1 MPVQSYNVPLVSP
14 ELRQEEFVV
23 QVAESLDYLEKITE
37 DVFNRITQRVQEN
50 QQKLDAINKRTDIAQ
65 AKINAMKGSK
75 KAIRVFS
82 SAKYPATDE
91 LDFYKS
97 IFDIDSELND
107 IKREQKAIASKHKP
121 VDVSVMKEKLQ
132 FYNVNV
138 KTKKDDENN
147 KKGEG
152 LGKLPKKL
160 ESISSLLLF
169 NTAEN
174 PYNKYVIMDPL
185 AGNSMKVKLF
195 VKVAVL
201 EVLES
206 SYEYLCGS
214 VHFKQE
220 CPLARRYS

>member
-23 QVAESLDYLEKITE
+23 QVAESLDYLEKITD

-91 LDFYKS
+91 LDFYQS
-97 IFDIDSELND
+97 IFDVDNKLSD
-107 IKREQKAIASKHKP
+107 IKREQKAISSKHKP

-160 ESISSLLLF
+160 DSISSLLLF

-185 AGNSMKVKLF
+185 AGNSSKVKF
-195 VKVAVL
+195 A
-201 EVLES
+201 ES
-206 SYEYLCGS
+206 SYS
-214 VHFKQE
+214 
-220 CPLARRYS
+220 

>member
-174 PYNKYVIMDPL
+174 PYSKYVIMDPL

-214 VHFKQE
+214 VHFK
-220 CPLARRYS
+220 

>member
-50 QQKLDAINKRTDIAQ
+50 QQKLDAINKRTDTAQ

-132 FYNVNV
+132 FYNVIV

-214 VHFKQE
+214 VHFEQE

>member
-97 IFDIDSELND
+97 IFDMDNKLNN
-107 IKREQKAIASKHKP
+107 IKRQQKAIASKHKL

-160 ESISSLLLF
+160 DSISSLLLF

-185 AGNSMKVKLF
+185 AGNSSKAKLF

-201 EVLES
+201 EVLAS
-206 SYEYLCGS
+206 SYKYFCGRI
-214 VHFKQE
+214 H
-220 CPLARRYS
+220 LN